1 MSNLTLKSNL
11 AYTEPQGMEANYQ
24 TIQNENVQQQKLI
37 DATEMKSGGG
47 RRRRRQR
54 GGLPTYPNATP
65 HGYVEVEPLPQGS
78 QTANTQQNNIQNA
91 ATFADATQ
99 AAEGDKYASSGS
111 PVYQKGGRTRRRRR
125 VRRARRTRRTRR
137 LVKKKKKTRGK
148 KVKLSRKKRGRRTR
162 RR

>member
-1 MSNLTLKSNL
+1 MTNLKLTSNL
-11 AYTEPQGMEANYQ
+11 AYSEPQGMEANYQ
-24 TIQNENVQQQKLI
+24 AIQNAGNQQQKLI
-37 DATEMKSGGG
+37 DATEMKTGGG

-54 GGLPTYPNATP
+54 GGLPTYPNAAP
-65 HGYVEVEPLPQGS
+65 RGYVEVEPLPQGS
-78 QTANTQQNNIQNA
+78 QTAGTQQNNIQNA

-99 AAEGDKYASSGS
+99 AADGDKYASSGS

-125 VRRARRTRRTRR
+125 VSRARRTRRSRR

-148 KVKLSRKKRGRRTR
+148 KVKLSRKKRGKRTR